1 MNYKSK
7 LDLVETEVAIK
18 YIKDIFERELADAL
32 HLIRV
37 SAPLF
42 VIKESGLNDNLNG
55 VEEPVHFKVKGVDG
69 NVEIVHS
76 LAKWKREALARYQIT
91 SHKGIYT
98 DMNAIRKDEKMD
110 AIHSIYV
117 DQWDYEAVIDK
128 KERNLD
134 LLFEIVGIIR
144 KHKIG
149 LDNLALVMEGI
160 RPSGESLFSEEK
172 QKPISPEE
180 EVELLTTKKT
190 KENQANQPGR
200 MTEKEDTEH
209 EEE

>member
-1 MNYKSK
+1 MAKKKSN
-7 LDLVETEVAIK
+7 
-18 YIKDIFERELADAL
+18 
-32 HLIRV
+32 RV
-37 SAPLF
+37 SL
-42 VIKESGLNDNLNG
+42 
-55 VEEPVHFKVKGVDG
+55 EE
-69 NVEIVHS
+69 N
-76 LAKWKREALARYQIT
+76 KRAYRKNQAVAARALRNNEVLEPIIT
-91 SHKGIYT
+91 EQE
-98 DMNAIRKDEKMD
+98 N
-110 AIHSIYV
+110 
-117 DQWDYEAVIDK
+117 
-128 KERNLD
+128 
-134 LLFEIVGIIR
+134 FEIVGIIR

-160 RPSGESLFSEEK
+160 CPSGESLFSEEK